1 MNPRPTPLRPSF
13 RCASVDSLSELV
25 GCLKKSVD
33 QKLVRQFRSELPT
46 ALIRRAIDE
55 AEHAARETDFP
66 HLFLPEL
73 AAEQVRRMR
82 AFASHDTQAPTLVRA
97 A

>member
-1 MNPRPTPLRPSF
+1 MNTRPTPLRPSF

-25 GCLKKSVD
+25 GCLKKSVG
-33 QKLVRQFRSELPT
+33 QKLVRQFRAELPT
-46 ALIRRAIDE
+46 ALIHRAIDE
-55 AEHAARETDFP
+55 AEHVARATEFP

-73 AAEQVRRMR
+73 AAEQVRRMQ
-82 AFASHDTQAPTLVRA
+82 AFAGHDTQASTLVRA